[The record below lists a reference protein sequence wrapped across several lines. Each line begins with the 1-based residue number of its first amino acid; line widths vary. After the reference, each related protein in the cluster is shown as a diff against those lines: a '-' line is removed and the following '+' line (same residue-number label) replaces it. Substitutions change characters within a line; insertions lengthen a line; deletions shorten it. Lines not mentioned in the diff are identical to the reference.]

1 MDNVSIFTS
10 STNFKYSQLII
21 LAISTQLKQLRKESL
36 KNSGFK
42 GIQTYDLCDAGALL
56 YRLTNQANWELVIL
70 WVRNILVIDELM
82 NVNTVE
88 LRLYDRRFNDIPDLT
103 INILCPGSMYG
114 YLYIGSSFTTITRL
128 KDMMLLSPCHFVK
141 SRFHCN
147 ELTTLVWQ
155 TQIAGILSLCVY
167 NWGFLY
173 TYLVRLLILIS
184 LAVFLIRLLRRNKMP
199 NFRR

>member
-1 MDNVSIFTS
+1 
-10 STNFKYSQLII
+10 
-21 LAISTQLKQLRKESL
+21 
-36 KNSGFK
+36 
-42 GIQTYDLCDAGALL
+42 
-56 YRLTNQANWELVIL
+56 
-70 WVRNILVIDELM
+70 M

-147 ELTTLVWQ
+147 ELTTLGECLMVVGRGSWVQ
-155 TQIAGILSLCVY
+155 SRGSWVVGTKSWVMGRGSWVVGRGYKVVGRAKTNDEQQSR
-167 NWGFLY
+167 
-173 TYLVRLLILIS
+173 T
-184 LAVFLIRLLRRNKMP
+184 
-199 NFRR
+199 